1 MATDPDETPPQR
13 DRMPPLDCQV
23 ERDQMIEEQLAAP
36 TDRRTPVVDARVL
49 QAMRRVARHRFVPAE
64 LAEHA
69 YDDAPLAIG
78 GGQTIS
84 QPYIV
89 GKMVELLELEPGERV
104 LEVGTGSGYQTAILA
119 ALGARVVSI
128 ERDAT
133 LARLASERLTELG
146 FAGPDLELVCGDGY
160 RGLPAA
166 APFDA
171 IVVAAAPDHL
181 PPALREQLAE
191 GGRMVVPVG
200 PPDREQ
206 MLLRVVRR
214 GERFREEKLFTVR
227 FVPMTGESQ
236 QPR

>member
-1 MATDPDETPPQR
+1 MGPPDASEVPPPPTDERQDER
-13 DRMPPLDCQV
+13 DRMV
-23 ERDQMIEEQLAAP
+23 EEQLAAP

-64 LAEHA
+64 AAGHA
-69 YDDAPLAIG
+69 YDDSPLAIG

-89 GKMVELLELEPGERV
+89 GKMVELLELEPGEKV
-104 LEVGTGSGYQTAILA
+104 LEVGTGSGYQTALLV

-133 LARLASERLTELG
+133 LARIAQERLAELG
-146 FAGPDLELVCGDGY
+146 FAGPDLTLVCGDGY
-160 RGLPAA
+160 RGLPAE

-181 PPALREQLAE
+181 PAPLRDQLAE

-200 PPDREQ
+200 PPEREQ
-206 MLLRVVRR
+206 MLLRIVRR
-214 GERFREEKLFTVR
+214 GGRFREEQLFTVR